1 MQVINMHD
9 LIMINGQC
17 SAMLAMQHPVHQ
29 SWKINHKNYS
39 TTQRVLEVEPIF
51 QEIVSSY
58 SPLYVVLFLQYHAC
72 MRQAGV
78 KAFCHDSIAGTLLCS
93 RRCILSRVN
102 NMKPNEWR
110 IIHIVIEA
118 ERLQRGRHFFACTP
132 SPKNL
137 DITRVHFCLDP
148 PACSFFP
155 GPPLWPVFFPWTLP
169 LLRRLS
175 YWLSLRTPPPVIN
188 DRSLTKFYTKLA
200 LSLN

>member
-1 MQVINMHD
+1 MHD

-58 SPLYVVLFLQYHAC
+58 SLLYVVLFLQYHAC
-72 MRQAGV
+72 MRQARV

-118 ERLQRGRHFFACTP
+118 ERLQRGRHLFACTP
-132 SPKNL
+132 NNL
-137 DITRVHFCLDP
+137 DITPVLFCLDP
-148 PACSFFP
+148 PWPVHFFL
-155 GPPLWPVFFPWTLP
+155 GPPCELLWPAFFPWTLP

-175 YWLSLRTPPPVIN
+175 LTPPPPPPCN
-188 DRSLTKFYTKLA
+188 K
-200 LSLN
+200 